1 MKRPTRAEQER
12 LKDLRGWLGKHSRNP
27 EVPQR
32 HKKYYNDEQVLK
44 HLLRGAHAEDDAL
57 REVETAL
64 HFAATHVSDPAKL
77 PLIPR
82 GHNSKSLHKSRTFT
96 TALRKLEEYDG
107 EGRWCRGLNAMTLLT
122 EYRRKIIFHAMLGS
136 QDVDE
141 DRSVA
146 REKLDSYLASW
157 CPELLEDV
165 DATAC
170 EAAKAV
176 AEQSGGGWRGDVD
189 VSLAAAASAA
199 APASPPRKP
208 IKPIEYSSNTTTSS
222 DKRRKAVLQRQAP
235 KNHHFEPKWGEF
247 DTMRNRWRFLQPQV
261 KQLRGQDDCIP
272 TSPEKLVRVHSVP
285 VRGTARELD
294 DFMRHL
300 ESRK

>member
-1 MKRPTRAEQER
+1 MKRPTRVEQER
-12 LKDLRGWLGKHSRNP
+12 LKDLRGWLGKRSTNP
-27 EVPQR
+27 ELPER
-32 HKKYYNDEQVLK
+32 HGKYFQDEQILN
-44 HLLRGAHAEDDAL
+44 HLLRGAHSDDDAL

-64 HFAATHVSDPAKL
+64 HFAAAHVSDPDKA

-96 TALRKLEEYDG
+96 TALKKLEEYDG
-107 EGRWCRGLNAMTLLT
+107 EGRWRRGLNAMTLLT

-136 QDVDE
+136 KDVDE

-157 CPELLEDV
+157 CPELLEDA
-165 DATAC
+165 DAAAR
-170 EAAKAV
+170 EASKTSP
-176 AEQSGGGWRGDVD
+176 EQGVGGWRGDID
-189 VSLAAAASAA
+189 EGLAAATAVAA
-199 APASPPRKP
+199 PPRKP
-208 IKPIEYSSNTTTSS
+208 IKPIEYSRNGTSG
-222 DKRRKAVLQRQAP
+222 KRRIDVMKKEEKR
-235 KNHHFEPKWGEF
+235 NTFEPKWGEF

-261 KQLRGQDDCIP
+261 RQLLREDELVP

-285 VRGTARELD
+285 VRGSARELD
-294 DFMRHL
+294 DFKRHMKYTTV